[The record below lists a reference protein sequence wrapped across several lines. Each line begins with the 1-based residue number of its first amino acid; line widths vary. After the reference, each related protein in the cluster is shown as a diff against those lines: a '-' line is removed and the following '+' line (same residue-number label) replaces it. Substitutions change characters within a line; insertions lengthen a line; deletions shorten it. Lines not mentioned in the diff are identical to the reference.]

1 MRLAGYT
8 SPRYERPKVGL
19 NQADHDAIKP
29 RVTFDT
35 TMASDR
41 DDKQKVTPVYLRSA
55 QNVWVP
61 ALQLKTHNG
70 KATVAVPKVK
80 SEQDMLHC
88 AKASKT
94 FRYHDNETIDL
105 KEYPNGALPLQNVD
119 CNGNLE
125 DHMDMVDLPFMH
137 EVRSNSSLIALT
149 PASLC
154 SNLCGSPLC
163 CAGCHSVQSQ
173 V

>member
-1 MRLAGYT
+1 MRLAGCT
-8 SPRYERPKVGL
+8 SPRFEKPKVAW
-19 NQADHDAIKP
+19 NKADTDDAIKP
-29 RVTFDT
+29 RVSFDT
-35 TMASDR
+35 NMADR

-88 AKASKT
+88 AKASKN

-105 KEYPNGALPLQNVD
+105 REYPNGVLPLQNVD

-125 DHMDMVDLPFMH
+125 DYMDMVDLPFMH
-137 EVRSNSSLIALT
+137 EVRRFR
-149 PASLC
+149 
-154 SNLCGSPLC
+154 
-163 CAGCHSVQSQ
+163 
-173 V
+173 